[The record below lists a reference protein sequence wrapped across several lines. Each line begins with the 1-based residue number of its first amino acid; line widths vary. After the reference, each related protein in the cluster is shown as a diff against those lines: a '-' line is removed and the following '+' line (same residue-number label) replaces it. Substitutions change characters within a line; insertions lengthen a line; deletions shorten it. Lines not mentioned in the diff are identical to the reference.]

1 MIEPLGYHRR
11 EWLNREGIY
20 ATSTITAFHGMSA
33 FLGEDNKRTDF
44 EDKKLSIHDC
54 QNSIRL
60 HQMADESDSEY
71 IAKIRKVATVC
82 FEFADYLEA
91 LSD

>member
-1 MIEPLGYHRR
+1 MYHKR
-11 EWLNREGIY
+11 EWLNKEGVY

-33 FLGEDNKRTDF
+33 FFGEDNKRTDF

-60 HQMADESDSEY
+60 HQMADESNQEY
-71 IAKIRKVATVC
+71 IEKIRRVSKVCA
-82 FEFADYLEA
+82 EFADYLDS

>member
-1 MIEPLGYHRR
+1 MYHKR
-11 EWLNREGIY
+11 EWLNKEGIY

-33 FLGEDNKRTDF
+33 FLGEDNKRTEF

-60 HQMADESDSEY
+60 HQMPDESNQEY
-71 IAKIRKVATVC
+71 IEKMRRVSRVC
-82 FEFADYLEA
+82 TEFADYLES